1 MTARQAAGWCVVA
14 DQQEPASWLMLE
26 FVAGRIRL
34 IKRADGFFTDLG
46 TGYIAL
52 DDDVIKESTELAG
65 VVISAA
71 RIAPTTTG
79 RAQGSSE
86 IEITVEIAVPRGGAE
101 VNPRRLLHRARA
113 DVMRVLYFDTRSM
126 PMGITKFEV
135 TDTRLADTVDDDE
148 GHTSVIAQITA
159 RAGLTETFQPVTT
172 P

>member
-1 MTARQAAGWCVVA
+1 MAEQE
-14 DQQEPASWLMLE
+14 EPASWLMIE

-46 TGYIAL
+46 TGVIAL
-52 DDDVIKESTELAG
+52 DDDDIDESAELSG
-65 VVISAA
+65 VAISAA
-71 RIAPTTTG
+71 RIAPTSAG

-113 DVMRVLYFDTRSM
+113 DVMRVLFFDTRSM
-126 PMGITKFEV
+126 PRGITKFEV
-135 TDTRLADTVDDDE
+135 TDTRLADIVDDDE
-148 GHTSVIAQITA
+148 GHASVIAQITA
-159 RAGLTETFQPVTT
+159 RAGLTETFLPVPT

>member
-1 MTARQAAGWCVVA
+1 MAE
-14 DQQEPASWLMLE
+14 QQEPASWQMLE
-26 FVAGRIRL
+26 FVANRIRL

-46 TGYIAL
+46 LGVIAL
-52 DDDVIKESTELAG
+52 DDDDVDESPDLAG

-101 VNPRRLLHRARA
+101 VNPRRLLHRARV
-113 DVMRVLYFDTRSM
+113 DVMRVLFFDHRAM
-126 PMGITKFEV
+126 PNGITKFEV
-135 TDTRLADTVDDDE
+135 TDTRLADIVDDDE

-159 RAGLTETFQPVTT
+159 RAGLTETFPPVST

>member
-1 MTARQAAGWCVVA
+1 MAE
-14 DQQEPASWLMLE
+14 QEDPASWLMLE

-46 TGYIAL
+46 EGVIAL
-52 DDDVIKESTELAG
+52 DDDDVDESPELAG

-71 RIAPTTTG
+71 RIAPTATG
-79 RAQGSSE
+79 SAQGSSD

-113 DVMRVLYFDTRSM
+113 DVMRVLYFERRSM
-126 PMGITKFEV
+126 PLGITKFEV
-135 TDTRLADTVDDDE
+135 IDTRLADIVDDDE

-159 RAGLTETFQPVTT
+159 RAGLTETFQPVST